1 MTLSIDE
8 LVIRLR
14 SEGEAVEGFFA
25 RLTPA
30 HWERPVYHNDGA
42 MWCVRDVLAHFIAA
56 EQSFQELIQNVSD
69 DGQGASEDFEI
80 DAFNKRSIAALV
92 GQDAP
97 VLLGQFAMVR
107 ERTAAIVNALRS
119 EQLTKRGR
127 HPYLGVTSLD
137 EMIRAIY
144 HHNSLHLRDVRRA
157 LAAAAEQP
165 DGRKPGADGW
175 GNDAGG

>member
-8 LVIRLR
+8 LGTRLR

-25 RLTPA
+25 HLTPA
-30 HWERPVYHNDGA
+30 QWERPVYHDGV
-42 MWCVRDVLAHFIAA
+42 MWCARDVLAHFIAA
-56 EQSFQELIQNVSD
+56 EQGFQELIQNVSNG
-69 DGQGASEDFEI
+69 GQGASEDFEI
-80 DAFNKRSIAALV
+80 DAFNKRSVAALE

-107 ERTAAIVNALRS
+107 ERTAAIVSALRS

-144 HHNSLHLRDVRRA
+144 HHNTLHLRDVRRA
-157 LAAAAEQP
+157 LAAGAEEA
-165 DGRKPGADGW
+165 GAEE
-175 GNDAGG
+175 AGAEEAGAEGAGK